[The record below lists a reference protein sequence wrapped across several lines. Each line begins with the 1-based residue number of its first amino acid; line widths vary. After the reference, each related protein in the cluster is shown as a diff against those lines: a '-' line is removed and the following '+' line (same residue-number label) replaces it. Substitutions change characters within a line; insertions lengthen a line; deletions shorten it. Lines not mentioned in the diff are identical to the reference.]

1 MIRLDGLREEGG
13 GQILRS
19 SLALSCHTGKPF
31 TIEQIRGKRSPPGLK
46 AQHLAGVQVARRL
59 TGARVEGALIGSTR
73 LVFEPAHPA
82 RGSHFED
89 VGTAGSLTL
98 LLQSV
103 LLPALT
109 SGQPVELELVGG
121 TDVSWSPPL
130 DYLAEVLLPYYA
142 RLGEVE
148 LRVGRRGFHPKGKGR
163 LALRLAGHHP
173 ALPPL
178 DLTRPLERPRLYG
191 RSVASEG
198 LRERRVAERQ
208 AEAAREILPGLE
220 LECAYVPTLSTGS
233 VVTLWAEEEGGS
245 WPVRAG
251 ADLLGSRGVPAEE
264 VGRQA
269 ARRLK
274 RRLEVVQPVEEHL
287 ADNLVPF
294 LALFGGKLLCQEVSA
309 HTRGNAYV
317 MEQFLPVRF
326 QMGEHEVVCERS

>member
-1 MIRLDGLREEGG
+1 MIHVDGLMEEGG

-19 SLALSCHTGKPF
+19 SLAMSCHTGLPF
-31 TIEQIRGKRSPPGLK
+31 TIEPIRGKRSPPGLK

-59 TGARVEGALIGSTR
+59 SGARVEGAVVGSTR
-73 LVFEPAHPA
+73 LVFEPSHPA
-82 RGSHFED
+82 RGDHSED

-109 SGQPVELELVGG
+109 SGEPVELELVGG
-121 TDVSWSPPL
+121 TDVLWAPPL
-130 DYLAEVLLPYYA
+130 DYLTEVLLPYYA
-142 RLGEVE
+142 RLGRVE
-148 LRVGRRGFHPKGKGR
+148 LETGRRGFHPKGKGR
-163 LALRLAGHHP
+163 LELGLQGDRA

-178 DLTRPLERPRLYG
+178 EFTRGLEQPRLRG
-191 RSVASEG
+191 RSVASES

-208 AEAAREILPGLE
+208 AEAAREILPELE
-220 LECAYVPTLSTGS
+220 LECDSVPTLSTGS
-233 VVTLWAEEEGGS
+233 VITLWAEQEGGF
-245 WPVRAG
+245 WPLRVG
-251 ADLLGSRGVPAEE
+251 ADQLGSRGVPAEE
-264 VGRQA
+264 VGRKA

-274 RRLEVVQPVEEHL
+274 RRLEAAQPVEEHL
-287 ADNLVPF
+287 ADNLIPL

-326 QMGEHEVVCERS
+326 QIGEHEVACERS